1 MPADAAQRRRA
12 AHGRKRALTKFE
24 REWGPT
30 GLALGTCGLVIMDL
44 FVAHLL
50 LRRVDFEYAALI
62 EHVAQAF
69 GVSAICCCLAC
80 HFVDPGSPEPDP
92 HDPAPQDEADD
103 ALRIREQRLPD
114 GRTWRQKWC
123 KDCRLWRP
131 HRCGHCS
138 FCERCILRLDHH
150 CGFMGNCV
158 GERNLRFFAGF
169 LFSAGM
175 GMVSLG
181 FLAFR
186 YLAFLG
192 CWSDLGT
199 WFRSWEPLV
208 IVMLFCGCP
217 SPAISPIFGAPTLTG
232 AGIFYTCVMLADTD
246 AHGETSGLR
255 RGYSQSAVRH
265 EIGSLLACRGFR
277 IHCCAPLAVRGPC
290 CPSRRPA
297 PDPHSDAADPVLV
310 GAGPRTLPRP
320 GNSDAEVE
328 ALI

>member
-92 HDPAPQDEADD
+92 RDPAPQDEADD

-158 GERNLRFFAGF
+158 GERNFRFFAAF
-169 LFSAGM
+169 LLCTGM
-175 GMVSLG
+175 WMVSMVLAG
-181 FLAFR
+181 FRA
-186 YLAFLG
+186 LAFLG
-192 CWSDLGT
+192 CSSDPGT
-199 WFRSWEPLV
+199 WFRSWEPLA
-208 IVMLFCGCP
+208 IVMLLCCFPCP
-217 SPAISPIFGAPTLTG
+217 LISPIFGTPAITG
-232 AGIFYTCVMLADTD
+232 AGIFYTCVILADTD
-246 AHGETSGLR
+246 AHSVR
-255 RGYSQSAVRH
+255 QSQSAIGFFRAVRY
-265 EIGSLLACRGFR
+265 EISSLLACRGFR

-290 CPSRRPA
+290 CHSRRPA
-297 PDPHSDAADPVLV
+297 QEPHSNAADPSLV
-310 GAGPRTLPRP
+310 GARHCTSPRP
-320 GNSDAEVE
+320 GNSDAELE
-328 ALI
+328 AMI